1 MSYYDSIHNLFL
13 GRLSSLSKSIILS
26 ALKQLK
32 KGKLTIHIQE
42 QDSEDPKETLVFGT
56 EKPEAEITI
65 RSKNV
70 WTRMVVNLDLVSRPA
85 FRPPCIFILQPI
97 FKRNVC
103 LGIESNDNNRVWEKL
118 ICSASS
124 NAMTQSSYYSSWLP
138 IGRP

>member
-32 KGKLTIHIQE
+32 NGKLTIHVQE
-42 QDSEDPKETLVFGT
+42 QDRDDPKETLVFGT

-70 WTRMVVNLDLVSRPA
+70 WTRMVVNLDLG
-85 FRPPCIFILQPI
+85 
-97 FKRNVC
+97 
-103 LGIESNDNNRVWEKL
+103 LGEAYMLRELECDDPVKL
-118 ICSASS
+118 LLFLVA
-124 NAMTQSSYYSSWLP
+124 N
-138 IGRP
+138 